1 MLTLAFFHL
10 KKVCHYLSIVS
21 KVLALV
27 RSKSHI
33 FELEKKGAR
42 RAIPQITGEWREIA
56 QL

>member
-27 RSKSHI
+27 RSKSHV